1 MQCQKKDTGLF
12 QVHLIIFDLFF
23 PRRLLWMRLLCT
35 GSFLIIAVSYVRD
48 LAFLQ
53 IALPA
58 RALQDN
64 HKAGNRTA
72 MNDGISYDMDDA
84 VAAMQV
90 LHAALTFDLE
100 ELEKKILA
108 LGHSISAV
116 PMSGNQEVSE
126 YYEARTALL
135 GGLSSIAEV
144 LAWIEWKT
152 EEDPEGDVAVAIQ
165 PLPTLR
171 GCSIH

>member
-1 MQCQKKDTGLF
+1 
-12 QVHLIIFDLFF
+12 
-23 PRRLLWMRLLCT
+23 
-35 GSFLIIAVSYVRD
+35 
-48 LAFLQ
+48 
-53 IALPA
+53 
-58 RALQDN
+58 
-64 HKAGNRTA
+64 

-100 ELEKKILA
+100 DLEKKILA
-108 LGHSISAV
+108 LGHSITVEAM
-116 PMSGNQEVSE
+116 PGNQDISE
-126 YYEARTALL
+126 YYAARTALL
-135 GGLSSIAEV
+135 SGLSSIAEV